1 MIVTEGFAGRKQSVI
16 DLFIAAFTASE
27 GMGEGA
33 MIGGLVLSLMDR
45 TPAEDFRFFVAEDDG
60 DIVGAVAFSRLR
72 YRDDGQNVLLL
83 SPMAV
88 APSRQR
94 QGVGQALLTEALA
107 ALRADRIDVVV
118 TYGDPNYYRQ
128 IGFVPISEDD
138 VRPPQPLSMPHGWL
152 GQRLE
157 GDGRP
162 SLQGPSTSVAAFD
175 RADIW

>member
-1 MIVTEGFAGRKQSVI
+1 MIVSEGFVGRKQTVI

-27 GMGEGA
+27 GVGEGA
-33 MIGGLVLSLMDR
+33 MIGGLVLTLMDR
-45 TPAEDFRFFVAEDDG
+45 TPAKDYRFFVAEDDG
-60 DIVGAVAFSRLR
+60 DIIGAVAFSRLR
-72 YRDDGQNVLLL
+72 YSKDPQSAFLL

-107 ALRADRIDVVV
+107 TLRADRVDVVV
-118 TYGDPNYYRQ
+118 TYGDPDYYSQ
-128 IGFVPISEDD
+128 IGFAPITEDD
-138 VRPPQPLSMPHGWL
+138 AEAPRPLSMPHGWL
-152 GQRLE
+152 GQRLDGE
-157 GDGRP
+157 GRP

>member
-1 MIVTEGFAGRKQSVI
+1 MIVSEGFAGRKQPVI

-33 MIGGLVLSLMDR
+33 MIGGLVLSLLDR
-45 TPAEDFRFFVAEDDG
+45 TPEEDFRLFVAEDDG
-60 DIVGAVAFSRLR
+60 DIIGAVAFSRLKFPE
-72 YRDDGQNVLLL
+72 DGQTAFLL

-107 ALRADRIDVVV
+107 TLRADRVDVVV
-118 TYGDPNYYRQ
+118 TYGDPNYYSQ
-128 IGFVPISEDD
+128 IGFVPITEDD
-138 VRPPQPLSMPHGWL
+138 AEAPQPLSMPHGWL
-152 GQRLE
+152 GQPLNGE
-157 GDGRP
+157 GRP
-162 SLQGPSTSVAAFD
+162 NLKGPSTCVAAFD

>member
-1 MIVTEGFAGRKQSVI
+1 MIVSEGFAGRKQSVI

-27 GMGEGA
+27 GVGEGA

-60 DIVGAVAFSRLR
+60 DIIGAVAFSRLK
-72 YRDDGQNVLLL
+72 YPEDGQNVLLL

-88 APSRQR
+88 TPSRQQ
-94 QGVGQALLTEALA
+94 QGVGQALLTEALST
-107 ALRADRIDVVV
+107 LQADNIDVVV
-118 TYGDPNYYRQ
+118 TYGDPDYYSQ
-128 IGFVPISEDD
+128 IGFAPITEDD
-138 VRPPQPLSMPHGWL
+138 VKAPQPLSMPHGWL
-152 GQRLE
+152 GQRLDGE
-157 GDGRP
+157 GRP